1 MAYANHNQG
10 VLVPYH
16 QLIDPRSLSP
26 SLTFIPG
33 PPIGLINPRIRPVVH
48 QLVPANVV
56 SPFGFVLNPDVL
68 VRLEE
73 TRSRSLLQFME
84 DEGVV
89 PSSEEEIT
97 RKNVIEKL
105 KQIVMEWIKKVAC
118 QRCLREHLITAASAT
133 VLTFGS
139 YGLGAFCLML
149 EHSPLSGITTLSA
162 YLNSFE
168 ASDIAMLFII
178 QSRILMLY
186 VLVLVLLPWRRIFF
200 IILHSILNSRPDV
213 SEFHCIKDAKV
224 PLMRFKLDGI
234 SIDLPYAQLK
244 VMSVPENVDILNPY
258 FLRGIDET
266 SWRSLSGVHA
276 NKCIL
281 QLLPNIELLG
291 FLGGVHLAVLVAYVC
306 QSHPNASLSG
316 LITSFFNTFAFWNWP
331 RSVMLQDGTLPI
343 PPSAA
348 EIRSLM
354 PIRLPCRPRE
364 YCHSNITE
372 STFYK
377 IRAEFIRGNA
387 LTKDVLRPDYAW
399 TRLFEHFP
407 YTKTY
412 TRFIK
417 ICLSVSDQDE
427 LGEWVGWVKSR
438 FRSLLVKVEELQ
450 GFCDPNPSQYADV
463 NVADPN
469 IVFYWGLNPGM
480 TGFLDIRSVK
490 KDFVK
495 NITNGSPGPTGKI
508 TLSIVQAS
516 QLPKNARFESESSN
530 GSDYL
535 PSNIGYVTT
544 NARCLAVQ
552 EYKDC
557 RSHDFGGGEE
567 KF

>member
-26 SLTFIPG
+26 SLTFVPG
-33 PPIGLINPRIRPVVH
+33 PPIDLINPRIRPVVH

-68 VRLEE
+68 VQLEE

-89 PSSEEEIT
+89 PFSEEEIT
-97 RKNVIEKL
+97 RKNAIEKL

-118 QRCLREHLITAASAT
+118 QRCLREHHITAASAT

-139 YGLGAFCLML
+139 YGLGV
-149 EHSPLSGITTLSA
+149 H
-162 YLNSFE
+162 NSE
-168 ASDIAMLFII
+168 SDIDAICIGPRFATLAED
-178 QSRILMLY
+178 
-186 VLVLVLLPWRRIFF
+186 FF
-200 IILHSILNSRPDV
+200 IILHDILTSRPDV

-281 QLLPNIELLG
+281 QLLPNMEVFQSLLRCVKLWAKRRGVYGNLLG
-291 FLGGVHLAVLVAYVC
+291 FFGGVHLAVLVAYVC

-316 LITSFFNTFAFWNWP
+316 LISSFFNTFAFWNWP

-387 LTKDVLRPDYAW
+387 LTKDVLRPDFAW

-407 YTKTY
+407 YTKAY

-417 ICLSVSDQDE
+417 ICLSVSDRNE

-544 NARCLAVQ
+544 NASFNYPSA
-552 EYKDC
+552 
-557 RSHDFGGGEE
+557 GG
-567 KF
+567 

>member
-1 MAYANHNQG
+1 
-10 VLVPYH
+10 
-16 QLIDPRSLSP
+16 
-26 SLTFIPG
+26 
-33 PPIGLINPRIRPVVH
+33 
-48 QLVPANVV
+48 
-56 SPFGFVLNPDVL
+56 
-68 VRLEE
+68 
-73 TRSRSLLQFME
+73 
-84 DEGVV
+84 
-89 PSSEEEIT
+89 
-97 RKNVIEKL
+97 
-105 KQIVMEWIKKVAC
+105 MEWIKKVAC
-118 QRCLREHLITAASAT
+118 QRCLREHHIKAASAT

-139 YGLGAFCLML
+139 YGLGV
-149 EHSPLSGITTLSA
+149 H
-162 YLNSFE
+162 NSE
-168 ASDIAMLFII
+168 SDIDAICIGPRFATLAED
-178 QSRILMLY
+178 
-186 VLVLVLLPWRRIFF
+186 FF
-200 IILHSILNSRPDV
+200 IILHDIFTSRPDV

-258 FLRGIDET
+258 FMRGIDET

-281 QLLPNIELLG
+281 QLLPNMEVFQSLLRCVKLWAKRRGVYGNLLG
-291 FLGGVHLAVLVAYVC
+291 FFGGVHLAVLVAYVC

-316 LITSFFNTFAFWNWP
+316 LTSSFFNTFAFWNWP
-331 RSVMLQDGTLPI
+331 RPVMLQDGTLPI

-348 EIRSLM
+348 EIRPLM

-377 IRAEFIRGNA
+377 IRAEFFRGNA
-387 LTKDVLRPDYAW
+387 LTKDVLRPDFAW

-417 ICLSVSDQDE
+417 ICLSASDRDE

-480 TGFLDIRSVK
+480 TGFLDISSVK

-535 PSNIGYVTT
+535 PSNTGYLTT
-544 NARCLAVQ
+544 NASFNYPSA
-552 EYKDC
+552 
-557 RSHDFGGGEE
+557 GG
-567 KF
+567 

>member
-1 MAYANHNQG
+1 MAYANQNQG
-10 VLVPYH
+10 LLVRYH
-16 QLIDPRSLSP
+16 HLIDPRSLSP
-26 SLTFIPG
+26 SLTFVNG
-33 PPIGLINPRIRPVVH
+33 PPMGPINPRIRPVVH

-56 SPFGFVLNPDVL
+56 SPFGFVLNPAVL

-73 TRSRSLLQFME
+73 ARSRSLLQLME
-84 DEGVV
+84 DEGLV

-97 RKNVIEKL
+97 RKNAIEKL
-105 KQIVMEWIKKVAC
+105 KQIVMEWIQKVAR
-118 QRCLREHLITAASAT
+118 QRRLREHDITAASAT

-139 YGLGAFCLML
+139 YGLGV
-149 EHSPLSGITTLSA
+149 H
-162 YLNSFE
+162 NSE
-168 ASDIAMLFII
+168 SDIDAICIGPRFATLADD
-178 QSRILMLY
+178 
-186 VLVLVLLPWRRIFF
+186 FF
-200 IILHSILNSRPDV
+200 IILHDMLTSRPDI

-281 QLLPNIELLG
+281 QLLPNVELLG
-291 FLGGVHLAVLVAYVC
+291 FFGGVHLAILVAYVC

-316 LITSFFNTFAFWNWP
+316 LISSFFNTFAFWNWP
-331 RSVMLQDGTLPI
+331 SSVILQDGMLPI

-364 YCHSNITE
+364 YCHSNITK

-377 IRAEFIRGNA
+377 IRAEFIRGHD
-387 LTKDVLRPDYAW
+387 LIKDLMRPDFAW
-399 TRLFEHFP
+399 TRLFEPFP
-407 YTKTY
+407 YTKMY

-417 ICLSVSDQDE
+417 ICLSASDRDE

-450 GFCDPNPSQYADV
+450 GFCDPNPTQYVDV
-463 NVADPN
+463 NVAEPN
-469 IVFYWGLNPGM
+469 IVFYWGLNPDRS
-480 TGFLDIRSVK
+480 GFLDIRSVK
-490 KDFVK
+490 EDFVK
-495 NITNGSPGPTGKI
+495 TITNGSQGPTTRKI
-508 TLSIVQAS
+508 TLSVVQAS
-516 QLPKNARFESESSN
+516 QLPKNAQFESESNN

-535 PSNIGYVTT
+535 PSNIRCLTT
-544 NARCLAVQ
+544 NASFDYPNA
-552 EYKDC
+552 
-557 RSHDFGGGEE
+557 GG
-567 KF
+567 